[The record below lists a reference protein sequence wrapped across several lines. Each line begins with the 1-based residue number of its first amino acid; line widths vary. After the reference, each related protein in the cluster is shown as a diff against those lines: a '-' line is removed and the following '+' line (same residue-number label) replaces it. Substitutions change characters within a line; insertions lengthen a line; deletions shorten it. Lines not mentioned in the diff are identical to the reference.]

1 MGRERG
7 LAKLTSLIQLIGHV
21 GQRKTP
27 SLGLVQALGRR
38 EQELPRGRIHH
49 YFESIHAIDLARL
62 RARGVRL
69 LLADLD
75 NTLVPYGV
83 HTPTQPV
90 RAWKQALD
98 QAGITLFLLSNSRK
112 PGRAQRFAE
121 ALGIPYEGHAGKP
134 KVGGFQRAMA
144 RMGAAPEE
152 TAIVGDQIFTDI
164 WGGNQAG
171 VLTLLVHPIQFGT
184 VFRGLRY
191 GLETPF
197 RAGAGKGSGL

>member
-1 MGRERG
+1 M
-7 LAKLTSLIQLIGHV
+7 
-21 GQRKTP
+21 
-27 SLGLVQALGRR
+27 
-38 EQELPRGRIHH
+38 
-49 YFESIHAIDLARL
+49 
-62 RARGVRL
+62 
-69 LLADLD
+69 
-75 NTLVPYGV
+75 
-83 HTPTQPV
+83 

-164 WGGNQAG
+164 WGGNRAG

>member
-1 MGRERG
+1 MVPPPNVCSQSMRTRDCLEGDAVKF
-7 LAKLTSLIQLIGHV
+7 L
-21 GQRKTP
+21 
-27 SLGLVQALGRR
+27 LV
-38 EQELPRGRIHH
+38 PDF

-83 HTPTQPV
+83 HPPTQPV

-121 ALGIPYEGHAGKP
+121 ALGIPYEG
-134 KVGGFQRAMA
+134 QRAMA

-164 WGGNQAG
+164 WGGNRAG

-197 RAGAGKGSGL
+197 RAGAGKGAGL

>member
-1 MGRERG
+1 M
-7 LAKLTSLIQLIGHV
+7 SLS
-21 GQRKTP
+21 P
-27 SLGLVQALGRR
+27 
-38 EQELPRGRIHH
+38 LPRGVYPSVTHIPP
-49 YFESIHAIDLARL
+49 AALA
-62 RARGVRL
+62 ARGIKLV
-69 LLADLD
+69 LADLD
-75 NTLVPYGV
+75 NTLAPYGE
-83 HTPTQPV
+83 TCPSPEIL
-90 RAWKQALD
+90 AWK
-98 QAGITLFLLSNSRK
+98 AGLEAEGIALFLLSNSRK

-164 WGGNQAG
+164 WGGNRAG